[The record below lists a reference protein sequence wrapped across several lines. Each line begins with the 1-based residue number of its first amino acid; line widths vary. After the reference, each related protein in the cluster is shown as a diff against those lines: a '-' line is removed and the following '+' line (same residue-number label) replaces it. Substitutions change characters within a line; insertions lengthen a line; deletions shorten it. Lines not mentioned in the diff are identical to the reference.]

1 LLIWVNIQM
10 TQVIEYTQNGLYHN
24 HYRHDRR
31 RRADP
36 RCYHLK
42 TT

>member
-1 LLIWVNIQM
+1 M

-24 HYRHDRR
+24 HYRDNR